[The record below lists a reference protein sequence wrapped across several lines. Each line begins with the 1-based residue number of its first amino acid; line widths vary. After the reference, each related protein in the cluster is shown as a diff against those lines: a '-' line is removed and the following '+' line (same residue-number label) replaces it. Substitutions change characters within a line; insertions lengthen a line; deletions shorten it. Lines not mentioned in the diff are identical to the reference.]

1 MSSSEIS
8 SYASVVAN
16 SNDEAPLCHCSQR
29 THKCISWSDDNLGR
43 RYFNCEDHGF
53 VVWYDKAPPCLWQKQ
68 SLIESRDKIR
78 RQTNEIKA
86 LRDAIGQI
94 SAELSALKL
103 VKTTGPTND
112 LLKAI
117 KDLVKSQNV
126 DSEKKYRRF
135 VVSTWGGFVVA
146 AAVIVYILKN

>member
-1 MSSSEIS
+1 
-8 SYASVVAN
+8 
-16 SNDEAPLCHCSQR
+16 
-29 THKCISWSDDNLGR
+29 
-43 RYFNCEDHGF
+43 EDHGF
-53 VVWYDKAPPCLWQKQ
+53 VVWYDKAPPFLWQKR

-112 LLKAI
+112 LFKAI